1 MHARNE
7 ADGHCP
13 SLSAHL
19 GEKEP
24 FCLIPFLHFQKGLHQ
39 YRNQS
44 ENKHLECIY
53 LFNNFSQVDLV
64 TRDSENRIVK
74 SWRLHFVPFT
84 GSEWFYKGNF
94 HNQVYMKNSCE
105 NFVFLVVQLQEVFE
119 VKHETLRLEIG
130 EEWNAEKMKPYV
142 EWMNQFNW
150 ESGKIPSLNV
160 VATDEPSLKFLLEN
174 MTRDVGRMEIQT
186 TYSERCQVSSVNFKM
201 DVLTGSGKDWL
212 DREMMRS
219 MDAIRMD
226 FYQTDLTNLD
236 MNQFLRSWKE
246 GTSNGRIQEIRLPLK
261 ERVKWRT
268 MLDGLDAELGDF
280 RTARKTFRFTN
291 DNQLYQL
298 HGGFDIT
305 RADGRMATIG
315 HNLYNL
321 SFENAPIQQYEIEE
335 CTRISRVWNLEQ
347 SDEEDEIEDVVVLE
361 EGAQP
366 MHIALQKDRRKQGRR
381 HIFMIVW

>member
-1 MHARNE
+1 MHI
-7 ADGHCP
+7 
-13 SLSAHL
+13 SS
-19 GEKEP
+19 
-24 FCLIPFLHFQKGLHQ
+24 
-39 YRNQS
+39 
-44 ENKHLECIY
+44 
-53 LFNNFSQVDLV
+53 FNNFSQVDLV
-64 TRDSENRIVK
+64 TRDSQNRIVK

-94 HNQVYMKNSCE
+94 HYPVYFKNSCE

-142 EWMNQFNW
+142 EWMNGFNW

-160 VATDEPSLKFLLEN
+160 VAKDEPSLKFLLEN

-212 DREMMRS
+212 DRKMMRS

-246 GTSNGRIQEIRLPLK
+246 ETSNGRIQEIRLPLK
-261 ERVKWRT
+261 ERVK
-268 MLDGLDAELGDF
+268 
-280 RTARKTFRFTN
+280 FTN

-381 HIFMIVW
+381 YIFMIVW

>member
-1 MHARNE
+1 MSSPPPNRTRI
-7 ADGHCP
+7 
-13 SLSAHL
+13 SLFKLPHV
-19 GEKEP
+19 
-24 FCLIPFLHFQKGLHQ
+24 I
-39 YRNQS
+39 QS
-44 ENKHLECIY
+44 EIY
-53 LFNNFSQVDLV
+53 ANWELTEIFHFSTLSKRTTSISKSIRKQTLGMHISPFNNFSQVDLV

-94 HNQVYMKNSCE
+94 HYPVYFKNSCE

-142 EWMNQFNW
+142 EWMNGFNW

-160 VATDEPSLKFLLEN
+160 VAKDEPSLKFLLEN

-186 TYSERCQVSSVNFKM
+186 TYSERCQFSSVNFKM

-268 MLDGLDAELGDF
+268 MLEGLDAELGDF

-298 HGGFDIT
+298 
-305 RADGRMATIG
+305 
-315 HNLYNL
+315 
-321 SFENAPIQQYEIEE
+321 QYEIEE
-335 CTRISRVWNLEQ
+335 CARISRVWNLEQ